1 MKNIF
6 MMALLALTILS
17 SHAQTPM
24 NCCMPSATEEFA
36 RNAGDKAFLL
46 SHPLPLPFVYQS
58 ARGKDI
64 NYQTPDG
71 KMAHAWEIKAKK
83 PTDYY
88 MIVIHEWWGLNDY
101 IKQESEKISNDL
113 GINVLALD
121 LYDNQVA
128 TTREDAAKYMSGV
141 KSDRALAIIRGAYAY
156 LGSNAKVFTIG
167 WCFGGGWSLQ
177 TALEGGKQV
186 RGCVMFYGMPE
197 KNIDRLKTLNCDVI
211 GFFGEKDKWITPA
224 VVSQFEADMKT
235 AGKKLQVTEYNAD
248 HAFANP
254 SNPVYDKAATADA
267 YAKLLAFVRERMQ

>member
-6 MMALLALTILS
+6 MVALLSVTIFS
-17 SHAQTPM
+17 SRAQTGM
-24 NCCMPSATEEFA
+24 NCCAPSATEAFA
-36 RNAGDKAFLL
+36 RNAGDRAFLL

-64 NYQTPDG
+64 TYQTPDG
-71 KMAHAWEIKAKK
+71 KNAHAWEIKAKK

-128 TTREDAAKYMSGV
+128 STREDAAKYMSGV
-141 KSDRALAIIRGAYAY
+141 KTDRALAIIRGAYTY
-156 LGSNAKVFTIG
+156 LGSEAKVFTSG

-197 KNIDRLKTLNCDVI
+197 KSIDRLKTLNCDVI

-224 VVSQFEADMKT
+224 VVSQFEADMKS
-235 AGKKLQVTEYNAD
+235 AGKNLQVTEYNAD

-254 SNPVYDKAATADA
+254 SNPVYDKAATADS
-267 YAKLLAFVRERMQ
+267 YAKMLAFVRERMK